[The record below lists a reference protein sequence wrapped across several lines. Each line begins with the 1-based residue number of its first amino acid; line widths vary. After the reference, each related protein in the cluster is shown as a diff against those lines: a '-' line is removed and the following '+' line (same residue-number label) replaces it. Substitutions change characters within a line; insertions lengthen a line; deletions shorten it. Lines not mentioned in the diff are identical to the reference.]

1 MKDWS
6 RKVIDALKYQVSFGS
21 VPMQNLSICNKSI
34 NNQLYSIDIIIY
46 K

>member
-21 VPMQNLSICNKSI
+21 VPSDMKSS
-34 NNQLYSIDIIIY
+34 L
-46 K
+46 